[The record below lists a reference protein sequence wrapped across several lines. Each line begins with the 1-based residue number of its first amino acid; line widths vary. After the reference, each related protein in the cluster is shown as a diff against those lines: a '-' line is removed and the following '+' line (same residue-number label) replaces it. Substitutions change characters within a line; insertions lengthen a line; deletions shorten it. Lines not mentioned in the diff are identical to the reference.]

1 MIEEISKL
9 ADKDEKIKSEISEKI
24 EKLKEE
30 IKEQEIYFYL
40 RGKYDKENA
49 FLTIKSGT
57 GGQDAEDW
65 VSILTRMFKRF
76 FERKGLKYK
85 VLDETFT
92 EAQVEDRVGRKNI
105 IFEIRGNFA
114 YGILKGESGVHRL
127 VRISPFSAKKLRHT
141 SFASVEIIPDLGNVK
156 NITINPDELRI
167 DTFRASGPGGQYVNK
182 RESAVRIT
190 HIPTGAV
197 VSCQS
202 ERSQGANKERAMEI
216 LKAKILQIEESKK
229 EKELAKMKGK
239 TAATW
244 GQQIRSYVFH
254 PYQLVKDHRTKVE
267 NRQLESVLDGN
278 LDKFIESE
286 IKL

>member
-1 MIEEISKL
+1 M
-9 ADKDEKIKSEISEKI
+9 
-24 EKLKEE
+24 
-30 IKEQEIYFYL
+30 
-40 RGKYDKENA
+40 
-49 FLTIKSGT
+49 
-57 GGQDAEDW
+57 
-65 VSILTRMFKRF
+65 
-76 FERKGLKYK
+76 
-85 VLDETFT
+85 
-92 EAQVEDRVGRKNI
+92 
-105 IFEIRGNFA
+105 
-114 YGILKGESGVHRL
+114 